1 MKHGPIKEIL
11 AQKCKG
17 MYSDTKANQ
26 NEEFDSQE
34 NDQRIPVIPDKLPST
49 TVSMSVSFRSYLALG

>member
-26 NEEFDSQE
+26 NEEFDSQ
-34 NDQRIPVIPDKLPST
+34 RK
-49 TVSMSVSFRSYLALG
+49 